1 MEGKD
6 KQMVWNIDP
15 VHSQVSF
22 SVKHMMVSTVRGNFN
37 VFRGTMEIDEA
48 NPANS
53 WVEAEADTSSIDTRN
68 ANRDKHL
75 RTADIFD
82 VETYPTITFKS
93 KHVEPLGDNEFQI
106 LGDLTMHG
114 VTKEMLF
121 TAEYAGQVRDA
132 SGKQRAGLVARSSL
146 YRKDFGLN
154 WNPTLETGG
163 VVVSDKVQ
171 IEIDLE
177 VVKAEEAN

>member
-1 MEGKD
+1 
-6 KQMVWNIDP
+6 MVWNIDP
-15 VHSQVSF
+15 AHSQVSF

-48 NPANS
+48 DPTNS
-53 WVEAEADTSSIDTRN
+53 WVEAEADASSIDTRN

-75 RTADIFD
+75 RTADFFD
-82 VETYPTITFKS
+82 TEAYPTITFKS
-93 KHVEPLGDNEFQI
+93 KHVESLGEGEFSVLGDF
-106 LGDLTMHG
+106 TMHG
-114 VTKEMLF
+114 VTKEVLF
-121 TAEYAGQVRDA
+121 NAEYSGQVRDA
-132 SGKQRAGLVARSSL
+132 SGKQRAGLVAKTSL
-146 YRKDFGLN
+146 NRKDFGLN

-177 VVKAEEAN
+177 VVKAE